1 MRQRW
6 VSVRGLRL
14 CLCEWGPPSGPQVLI
29 LHGWLDQAAAWDRTA
44 RRLGADGWRVMALE
58 HRGHGHSAHAPQGST
73 YHFTEYIADVDALLR
88 AEADSPIALV
98 GHSMGGTIAAQVAA
112 LRPAAVRHLTLIE
125 GLGPPR
131 VSDEDAVTRLRTHLD
146 HLSRPP
152 PVKSVDSVAA
162 GAARIRR
169 LNPAL
174 PLDEAMRLAS
184 RVLLPA
190 PDGRLQWRWDPMHRT
205 RAAVAFDLDRFL
217 LLLRQVTCPTAL
229 LFGKQ
234 SWYLQLPDLEERISC
249 IADVQLNTLLDTGH
263 SPHMEAPD
271 LLAET
276 LQAALSGA
284 VR

>member
-1 MRQRW
+1 MVVLGRRPH
-6 VSVRGLRL
+6 V
-14 CLCEWGPPSGPQVLI
+14 ESGS
-29 LHGWLDQAAAWDRTA
+29 G
-44 RRLGADGWRVMALE
+44 
-58 HRGHGHSAHAPQGST
+58 
-73 YHFTEYIADVDALLR
+73 R
-88 AEADSPIALV
+88 ACKTLTV
-98 GHSMGGTIAAQVAA
+98 
-112 LRPAAVRHLTLIE
+112 VRHRSNASE
-125 GLGPPR
+125 
-131 VSDEDAVTRLRTHLD
+131 VFFASCA
-146 HLSRPP
+146 
-152 PVKSVDSVAA
+152 SVASVAA
-162 GAARIRR
+162 GAERIRR

-190 PDGRLQWRWDPMHRT
+190 PDGSLQWRWDPMHRT

-217 LLLRQVTCPTAL
+217 LLLRQVACPTAL

-249 IADVQLNTLLDTGH
+249 IADVQINTLLDTGH